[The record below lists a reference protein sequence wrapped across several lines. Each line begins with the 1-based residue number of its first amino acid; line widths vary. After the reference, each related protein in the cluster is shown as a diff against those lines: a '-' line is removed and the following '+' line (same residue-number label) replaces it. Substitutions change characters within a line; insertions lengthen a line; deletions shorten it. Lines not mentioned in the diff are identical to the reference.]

1 MEFEAIGTHWWIQ
14 PGKVELDAPKI
25 KQVIEGIDQTWSR
38 FRDDSIVAKM
48 AISAGIYPLLPSDI
62 ELLNWYRQLYLAT
75 DGFVTPLIG
84 QTLADAGYDSDYSL
98 KPKAEIAITPTWDEV
113 LSLGKTSL
121 TLRRPA
127 LIDVGAAGKGYA
139 VDKVAELFKGD
150 YCIDAGGDIK
160 VGDIKM
166 DIGLEDPRDP
176 TKLIGVA
183 TVKNTS
189 ICGSAINRRAWKAW
203 NHVINPKSSKPVDD
217 IIATWVICDSS
228 MQADGLATALFF
240 VSPDK
245 LRHLADFKYCIM
257 YSDGSIKVTDNS
269 MIKIFTE
276 NE

>member
-189 ICGSAINRRAWKAW
+189 ICGSAINRRAWKGW

-217 IIATWVICDSS
+217 IIATWVICDSA